1 MTSRKVGPK
10 TDQEAPDMGGVKQE
24 IREVREGIGEVRQEI
39 GEVRQCLRSME
50 QGVTERLDAFDAELE
65 AQLAA
70 QLESIAKLLAANRKP
85 SRQKPL
91 QASPD
96 GPSG

>member
-1 MTSRKVGPK
+1 MTNRKVGPK
-10 TDQEAPDMGGVKQE
+10 TDQEAPDIGGVRQE
-24 IREVREGIGEVRQEI
+24 IREVRQKT